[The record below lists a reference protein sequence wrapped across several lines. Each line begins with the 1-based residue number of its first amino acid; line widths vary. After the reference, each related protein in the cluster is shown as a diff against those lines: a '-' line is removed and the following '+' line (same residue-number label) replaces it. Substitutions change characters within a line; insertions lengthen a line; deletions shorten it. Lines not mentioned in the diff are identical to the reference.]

1 MEKIEGKVAK
11 ILDEYSIVINV
22 GRENDVVNG
31 MVFAVFVQS
40 DEEVK
45 NPDSGKALGKLEN
58 IKEHVF
64 VAHVQDKFSTC
75 VAGEKDASCEHESH
89 GAQTLSGAM
98 MEESMTARP
107 GSSKLSNE
115 KLNVNTS
122 QITDIPSV
130 LTDRRCSFRSNTS
143 LFNCEGETS

>member
-22 GRENDVVNG
+22 GRDNGVVNG

-45 NPDSGKALGKLEN
+45 DPDSGETLGKLEN

-75 VAGEKDASCEHESH
+75 VAGERDTSCGEHESY

-115 KLNVNTS
+115 KLSVNTS
-122 QITDIPSV
+122 QITGVPQLSPISV
-130 LTDRRCSFRSNTS
+130 GDMVRAV
-143 LFNCEGETS
+143 EVGG

>member
-11 ILDEYSIVINV
+11 ILDEYSIVINI
-22 GRENDVVNG
+22 GRNNGVVNG

-45 NPDSGKALGKLEN
+45 DPDSGEALGKLEN

-64 VAHVQDKFSTC
+64 VANVQDKFSTC
-75 VAGEKDASCEHESH
+75 VAGEKDAPCGEHESH
-89 GAQTLSGAM
+89 EAQTLSGAM
-98 MEESMTARP
+98 MAESMTARP
-107 GSSKLSNE
+107 GNSRISNE

-122 QITDIPSV
+122 EITGVPQLGPISV
-130 LTDRRCSFRSNTS
+130 GDMVRAVEVN
-143 LFNCEGETS
+143 G

>member
-22 GRENDVVNG
+22 GRNSGVVDG
-31 MVFAVFVQS
+31 MVFAVFIQS
-40 DEEVK
+40 DEEIK
-45 NPDSGKALGKLEN
+45 DPDSSEVLGKLEN

-64 VAHVQDKFSTC
+64 VSHVQNRFSTC
-75 VAGEKDASCEHESH
+75 VAGVKETPCHDHESH

-98 MEESMTARP
+98 MAESMTARP
-107 GSSKLSNE
+107 ENRTNTE

-122 QITDIPSV
+122 QITGVPQLGPISV
-130 LTDRRCSFRSNTS
+130 GDMVRAVEVS
-143 LFNCEGETS
+143 G

>member
-11 ILDEYSIVINV
+11 ILDEYSIVINI
-22 GRENDVVNG
+22 GRNNGVVNG
-31 MVFAVFVQS
+31 MLFAVFVQS

-45 NPDSGKALGKLEN
+45 DPDSGEALGKLEH

-75 VAGEKDASCEHESH
+75 VAGEKESPCGEHESH

-98 MEESMTARP
+98 MAESMTARP
-107 GSSKLSNE
+107 ENSKLSNE

-122 QITDIPSV
+122 QITGVPQLGPISV
-130 LTDRRCSFRSNTS
+130 GDMVRAV
-143 LFNCEGETS
+143 EVGG

>member
-1 MEKIEGKVAK
+1 MEKIEGKVAR
-11 ILDEYSIVINV
+11 ILDEYSIVINI
-22 GRENDVVNG
+22 GRNNGVVNG

-45 NPDSGKALGKLEN
+45 DPDSGEALGKLEN

-75 VAGEKDASCEHESH
+75 VAGEKDAPCGEHESH

-98 MEESMTARP
+98 MAESMTARP
-107 GSSKLSNE
+107 GNSRISNE
-115 KLNVNTS
+115 KMNVNTS
-122 QITDIPSV
+122 QISGIPQLGPISIGDMV
-130 LTDRRCSFRSNTS
+130 RAVEVN
-143 LFNCEGETS
+143 G

>member
-22 GRENDVVNG
+22 GRNSGVVDG
-31 MVFAVFVQS
+31 MVFAIFVQS
-40 DEEVK
+40 DEVVK
-45 NPDSGKALGKLEN
+45 DPDSSEVLGKLEN

-64 VAHVQDKFSTC
+64 VSHVQDRFSTC
-75 VAGEKDASCEHESH
+75 VAGVKETPCVEHESH

-98 MEESMTARP
+98 MAESMTARP
-107 GSSKLSNE
+107 ETKINTE

-122 QITDIPSV
+122 QISGIPQMSPISV
-130 LTDRRCSFRSNTS
+130 GDMVRAVEVS
-143 LFNCEGETS
+143 G

>member
-1 MEKIEGKVAK
+1 MDKIEGKVAK

-22 GRENDVVNG
+22 GRNHGVVDG

-45 NPDSGKALGKLEN
+45 DPDSGEALGKLEN

-75 VAGEKDASCEHESH
+75 VAGEKDASSCEHESH

-98 MEESMTARP
+98 MAESMTARP
-107 GSSKLSNE
+107 GNSKISSE
-115 KLNVNTS
+115 RLNVNTS
-122 QITDIPSV
+122 QITGVPQLGPISV
-130 LTDRRCSFRSNTS
+130 GDMVRAV
-143 LFNCEGETS
+143 EVGG

>member
-22 GRENDVVNG
+22 GRNNGVVSG

-45 NPDSGKALGKLEN
+45 DPGSGETLGKLEN
-58 IKEHVF
+58 IKEHVIA
-64 VAHVQDKFSTC
+64 AHVQDKFSTC
-75 VAGEKDASCEHESH
+75 VAGEKEGPCGEHESRE
-89 GAQTLSGAM
+89 AQTLSGAM
-98 MEESMTARP
+98 MVESMTGRP
-107 GSSKLSNE
+107 GNSKLSNE

-122 QITDIPSV
+122 QIAGVPHLGPISV
-130 LTDRRCSFRSNTS
+130 GDMVRAVEVS
-143 LFNCEGETS
+143 G

>member
-1 MEKIEGKVAK
+1 MEKIEGKVAR

-22 GRENDVVNG
+22 GRNNGVVNG

-40 DEEVK
+40 NEEVK
-45 NPDSGKALGKLEN
+45 DPDSGEVLGKLEN

-75 VAGEKDASCEHESH
+75 VAGEKDAPCGEHESH
-89 GAQTLSGAM
+89 EAQTLSGAM
-98 MEESMTARP
+98 MAESMTARP
-107 GSSKLSNE
+107 GNSRISNE

-122 QITDIPSV
+122 EITGVPQLSPISV
-130 LTDRRCSFRSNTS
+130 GDMVRVVEVS
-143 LFNCEGETS
+143 G

>member
-11 ILDEYSIVINV
+11 ILDEYSIVINI
-22 GRENDVVNG
+22 GRNHGVVDG
-31 MVFAVFVQS
+31 MVFAVFIQS

-45 NPDSGKALGKLEN
+45 DPDSSEVLGKLEN

-75 VAGEKDASCEHESH
+75 VAGEKGSPCEEHESH

-98 MEESMTARP
+98 MAESMP
-107 GSSKLSNE
+107 GSSGSNKLSSE
-115 KLNVNTS
+115 RLNVNTS
-122 QITDIPSV
+122 QISGIPQLGPISV
-130 LTDRRCSFRSNTS
+130 GDMVRAVEVN
-143 LFNCEGETS
+143 G

>member
-22 GRENDVVNG
+22 GRNHGVVDG
-31 MVFAVFVQS
+31 MVFAVFMQS

-45 NPDSGKALGKLEN
+45 DPDSSEVLGKLEH

-75 VAGEKDASCEHESH
+75 VAGEKESPCGEHESH
-89 GAQTLSGAM
+89 DAQTLSGAM
-98 MEESMTARP
+98 MAESMTARP
-107 GSSKLSNE
+107 GNSKISNE

-122 QITDIPSV
+122 QITGVPQLGPISV
-130 LTDRRCSFRSNTS
+130 GDKVRAV
-143 LFNCEGETS
+143 EVGG

>member
-22 GRENDVVNG
+22 GRDNGVVNG

-45 NPDSGKALGKLEN
+45 DPDSGETLGKLEN

-75 VAGEKDASCEHESH
+75 VAGEKEVPCGEHESQ
-89 GAQTLSGAM
+89 GVQTLSGAM
-98 MEESMTARP
+98 MAESMT
-107 GSSKLSNE
+107 GSHGNNKLSNE

-122 QITDIPSV
+122 QISGIPQLGPISV
-130 LTDRRCSFRSNTS
+130 GDMVRAVEVN
-143 LFNCEGETS
+143 G

>member
-1 MEKIEGKVAK
+1 MEKIEGKVAR

-22 GRENDVVNG
+22 GRNNGVVNG

-40 DEEVK
+40 NEEVK
-45 NPDSGKALGKLEN
+45 DPDSGEVLGKMEN

-75 VAGEKDASCEHESH
+75 VAGEKDAPCGEHESH
-89 GAQTLSGAM
+89 EAQTLSGAM
-98 MEESMTARP
+98 MAESMTARP
-107 GSSKLSNE
+107 GNSRISNE

-122 QITDIPSV
+122 EITGVPQLGPISV
-130 LTDRRCSFRSNTS
+130 GDMVRAVEVN
-143 LFNCEGETS
+143 G

>member
-1 MEKIEGKVAK
+1 MEKIEGKVAR

-22 GRENDVVNG
+22 GRNNGVVNG

-40 DEEVK
+40 NEEVK
-45 NPDSGKALGKLEN
+45 DPDSGEVLGKLEN

-75 VAGEKDASCEHESH
+75 VAGEKDAPCGEHESH
-89 GAQTLSGAM
+89 EAQTLSGAM
-98 MEESMTARP
+98 MAESMTARP
-107 GSSKLSNE
+107 GNSRISNE

-122 QITDIPSV
+122 EITGVPQLGPISV
-130 LTDRRCSFRSNTS
+130 GDMVRAVEVS
-143 LFNCEGETS
+143 G